1 MSMFTCTKNPIF
13 IDRIMGIV
21 DQARVGDG
29 MADAQHKKDL
39 FDRIRALFHSPDSFD
54 MDKAEAAAA
63 AYAELSPSGLPGMP
77 SPKVDGPALME
88 LARGLREGDLAEYAV
103 TEPQYQQFI
112 VNFCARFN
120 DVVPYVEGIRD
131 LYMMHAYWRTVV
143 RHTPPRRSGLTID
156 TEMKLPALQAFLKKC
171 RALMASSID
180 RTKMMME
187 TERQRMGLA
196 AVGVELRDLSAMR
209 SELTACN
216 DLEKFQAVLRDWTQQ
231 FHVRSYMKVTFMLGH
246 LEDLIEFLDVSIQAV
261 SERMDAE
268 EGGSMAGD
276 DMDE

>member
-1 MSMFTCTKNPIF
+1 MSMFTCTKNPTF
-13 IDRIMGIV
+13 IDRIMAIV

-63 AYAELSPSGLPGMP
+63 AYALSPSGLPGMP
-77 SPKVDGPALME
+77 SPKVDGLALME

-112 VNFCARFN
+112 VNFCASQA
-120 DVVPYVEGIRD
+120 
-131 LYMMHAYWRTVV
+131 H
-143 RHTPPRRSGLTID
+143 PPRRSGLTID
-156 TEMKLPALQAFLKKC
+156 TEMNLPALQAFLKKC

-209 SELTACN
+209 SELTACS

-231 FHVRSYMKVTFMLGH
+231 FHVRSHMKVTFMLGH

>member
-1 MSMFTCTKNPIF
+1 
-13 IDRIMGIV
+13 
-21 DQARVGDG
+21 
-29 MADAQHKKDL
+29 
-39 FDRIRALFHSPDSFD
+39 
-54 MDKAEAAAA
+54 
-63 AYAELSPSGLPGMP
+63 
-77 SPKVDGPALME
+77 
-88 LARGLREGDLAEYAV
+88 
-103 TEPQYQQFI
+103 
-112 VNFCARFN
+112 
-120 DVVPYVEGIRD
+120 
-131 LYMMHAYWRTVV
+131 
-143 RHTPPRRSGLTID
+143 
-156 TEMKLPALQAFLKKC
+156 MKLPALQAFLKKC